1 MVAGDYAD
9 VKRQCCN
16 SLGQDWHAEDCRV
29 GGPTGPVVG
38 EFMHAGTDIVR
49 ELAGMKAVQELAP
62 EMEWEPVGCP
72 PKAHHTSDG
81 ICVGHS
87 PGDLIGGCA
96 PDHDWHFTGRRNGK
110 SYARERILEMQ
121 ELAQRVVM
129 PLYRNGRWPVHVIH
143 DNVPNDRTFEN
154 ETRPH

>member
-1 MVAGDYAD
+1 MVAGDYAN

-29 GGPTGPVVG
+29 GGPTGPGLLETNLITRGPIVVG
-38 EFMHAGTDIVR
+38 DFTHAGTDIVR
-49 ELAGMKAVQELAP
+49 ELAAVKAMQELAP

-72 PKAHHTSDG
+72 
-81 ICVGHS
+81 
-87 PGDLIGGCA
+87 
-96 PDHDWHFTGRRNGK
+96 DHDWHFIGRRNGK

-129 PLYRNGRWPVHVIH
+129 PLYRNGRWPVRVIH
-143 DNVPNDRTFEN
+143 DTVPNDRTFEN
-154 ETRPH
+154 ETRPL